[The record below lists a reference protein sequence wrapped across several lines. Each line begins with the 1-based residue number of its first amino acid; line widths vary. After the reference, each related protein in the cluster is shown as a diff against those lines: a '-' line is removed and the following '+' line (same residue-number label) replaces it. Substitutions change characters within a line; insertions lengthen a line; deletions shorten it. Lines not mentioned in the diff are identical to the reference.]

1 MEIAKL
7 GCNESKSN
15 TSSPSKAKRF
25 LNIREPFHDSSQS
38 STPLRYIAGFRHQCQ
53 SWDIFFGVRSPCL
66 CFLIWI
72 IYWMG
77 VFSCDKVDSATK
89 CKSNC
94 SQLDATF
101 LWRRM
106 IHSCIEVCNLQRV
119 LICIVSLWKDIIS
132 NSMEHRL
139 QESIKPCLACL
150 WAQWFLRPS
159 LANSEVWAQG
169 YVSALC
175 FYPSRSPCSRSSWEY
190 RLAIG

>member
-7 GCNESKSN
+7 GCNASKSN

-25 LNIREPFHDSSQS
+25 LNIREPSHDSSQS
-38 STPLRYIAGFRHQCQ
+38 STPLRYIAGFRRQCQ
-53 SWDIFFGVRSPCL
+53 IWDIFFGVSSPRL
-66 CFLIWI
+66 CFLIWT

-77 VFSCDKVDSATK
+77 VFSSDKVDSATK

-94 SQLDATF
+94 SRLDATF

-106 IHSCIEVCNLQRV
+106 INSRVEVCSLQRV
-119 LICIVSLWKDIIS
+119 LICIVSLWKDIIC

-139 QESIKPCLACL
+139 QGSIRPCLACL
-150 WAQWFLRPS
+150 WAQWFPRPS

-169 YVSALC
+169 YTSALC

-190 RLAIG
+190 WLAIG